1 MDEIKREVEYL
12 TRIVD
17 RFDSAL
23 DNLQNLVQNIDK
35 LSAVQ
40 NERLHTQEEQTEV
53 IHNRIHSMKR
63 EFLDEF
69 KLFRSEVTNRLDG
82 LEKDVHKWR
91 WIFSGIAAALVFL
104 ISVLQIDGILEIL
117 K

>member
-17 RFDSAL
+17 RFDSAI

-35 LSAVQ
+35 MSAVQ
-40 NERLHTQEEQTEV
+40 NERLCTQEEQTEV
-53 IHNRIHSMKR
+53 IHQRIHSMKR
-63 EFLDEF
+63 EIVDEF
-69 KLFRSEVTNRLDG
+69 RLFRTEVSDRLNRL
-82 LEKDVHKWR
+82 ERDVQKWR
-91 WIFSGIAAALVFL
+91 LIFSGVAASILFF
-104 ISVLQIDGILEIL
+104 ISVLQIDGILGFL